1 MDDQLRRLQLT
12 QLEILKVFDRFCRE
26 YDLKYSLYA
35 GSLLGAVRHQGFI
48 PWDDDLDVCM
58 SRADYDRF
66 IALWTEHP
74 MDGYVLQNKENSK
87 YFDQSFTKLRK
98 DHTTFLENERE
109 IGNHHTGIFL
119 DIFPV
124 DRIPKGKWNRAV
136 FKLQCML
143 YQLLTREFIPPKGNF
158 VVKLGSGVI
167 LACAPKTLRSKLRS
181 RILKQITK
189 YDGNS
194 ALECIFI
201 ETMSTIG
208 KPHLA
213 ELTDTYVELPF
224 EDGTFLCFEKWHDY
238 LTCKFGDY
246 MQLPPE
252 KDRTWRHHPI
262 VIDFE
267 HNLEELELQNEA
279 GNADRI
285 AGF

>member
-12 QLEILKVFDRFCRE
+12 QLEILKIFDRFCLE
-26 YDLKYSLYA
+26 QGLKYSLYA

-66 IALWTEHP
+66 IELWSEHP
-74 MDGYVLQNKENSK
+74 VDGYVLQNKENSR

-98 DHTTFLENERE
+98 DHTMFLQDEGE

-124 DRIPKGKWNRAV
+124 DRIPNGKWNRAV
-136 FKLQCML
+136 FKFRCMV
-143 YQLLTREFIPPKGNF
+143 YQLMTREFVPPKGNP

-167 LACAPKTLRSKLRS
+167 LACVPKPLRPKLRN
-181 RILKQITK
+181 RMLKQITK
-189 YDGNS
+189 HNADS

-201 ETMSTIG
+201 ETMASLG
-208 KPHLA
+208 KSYSPA
-213 ELTDTYVELPF
+213 LTDAYVELPF
-224 EDGTFLCFEKWHDY
+224 EDGAFLCFESWHEY
-238 LTCKFGDY
+238 LTGKYGDY
-246 MQLPPE
+246 MLLPPE
-252 KDRTWRHHPI
+252 EDRAWKHHPI

-267 HNLEELELQNEA
+267 HNLEELELQK
-279 GNADRI
+279 
-285 AGF
+285 